1 MKGQGPSQKL
11 DDDSLLTFKITS
23 PFALQSIFLTL
34 SIPEHP
40 PFTGNNPFP
49 GDFHA
54 PVEGG
59 EFETKKGNP
68 KAAGPIR
75 S

>member
-11 DDDSLLTFKITS
+11 DGDGLLIPKMTS
-23 PFALQSIFLTL
+23 PLALPSTFFTL

-40 PFTGNNPFP
+40 PFTGNIPSP
-49 GDFHA
+49 GDFYA
-54 PVEGG
+54 QTGG
-59 EFETKKGNP
+59 EGFEVKSQVKVVDPTP
-68 KAAGPIR
+68 